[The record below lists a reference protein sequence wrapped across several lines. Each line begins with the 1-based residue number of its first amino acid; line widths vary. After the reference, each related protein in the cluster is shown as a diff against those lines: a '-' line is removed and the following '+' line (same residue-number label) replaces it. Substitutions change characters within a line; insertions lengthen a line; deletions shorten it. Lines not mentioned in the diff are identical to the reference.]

1 MKKLITILISLGIV
15 FPLKAATVDNI
26 KYSASSA
33 LTLTANSLAASATAC
48 RQSTVI
54 DNSTNLYI
62 DAYVTIISS
71 TSNSALGSSL
81 TIPIYISGSE
91 DGTNFDHD
99 NAALGASDAGYTIN
113 AATNL
118 KRAAL
123 MNAGTSGTSY
133 VATFSVAQLFGGV
146 MPRKWA
152 VVECNDTNQ
161 TLAAS
166 GNSASFTGITF
177 QNQ

>member
-1 MKKLITILISLGIV
+1 MIIA
-15 FPLKAATVDNI
+15 PAKAATVDNI
-26 KYSASSA
+26 KYSAS
-33 LTLTANSLAASATAC
+33 TAITMTTNSLAASVTTC

-54 DNSTNLYI
+54 DNSSNLYV

-71 TSNSALGSSL
+71 TSNSALGSSF
-81 TIPIYISGSE
+81 TIPVYISGSE

-99 NAALGASDAGYTIN
+99 NAALGASDASYTIN

-123 MNAGTSGTSY
+123 INAGTPGTSY
-133 VATFSVAQLFGGV
+133 IYTFSVAQLFGGA

-152 VVECNDTNQ
+152 VIECNDTNQ
-161 TLAAS
+161 TLAGS
-166 GNSASFTGITF
+166 GNSSSYTGITYT
-177 QNQ
+177 NQ